1 MSHEPLSRS
10 LERLAAGADVRTLN
24 DLVVR
29 TEGRGIFLVI
39 ILLCLPFATPVP
51 LPGLSNVIGLVLVV
65 VAVRLFLRRP
75 SRLPNFLGAREWPA
89 PRMAKVIRGSTR
101 LLRAL
106 ERFVKPRHTAW
117 IAQPWAIRLN
127 ASVLCFFAL
136 LLALP
141 IPPVIPLSNS
151 LPAYAIILL
160 SASMMEEDGAT
171 IWFAYAAGALT
182 VIYFGLF
189 TGAIIRFINV
199 YGERIVAFFRDL
211 L

>member
-106 ERFVKPRHTAW
+106 ERFV
-117 IAQPWAIRLN
+117 N
-127 ASVLCFFAL
+127 
-136 LLALP
+136 
-141 IPPVIPLSNS
+141 PVTPHGSPS
-151 LPAYAIILL
+151 HGPSGSTRPS
-160 SASMMEEDGAT
+160 SASSPSCS
-171 IWFAYAAGALT
+171 
-182 VIYFGLF
+182 
-189 TGAIIRFINV
+189 RSPSP
-199 YGERIVAFFRDL
+199 R
-211 L
+211 